1 MKMKQ
6 ILKLKAMVEEEED
19 SEVVTFLDMLDLMD
33 FRDDLK
39 YK

>member
-1 MKMKQ
+1 MRARFVS
-6 ILKLKAMVEEEED
+6 LKDAEED
-19 SEVVTFLDMLDLMD
+19 VKEKDSFLDLLDLMD